1 MSWVEKNRKINN
13 PGEGKIIRDSRVRH
27 FNASKTPYRD
37 RIDLIQTLKGR
48 CMVNTVDSKVR
59 FYVYFLTHKKF
70 LPLRRK
76 HSATAFFN
84 HIDLIVACLLN
95 KNKSKLLATF
105 ENWCCKVAKQLLN
118 FLVISKLEPLETY
131 LLIKSMCYL
140 AFKKGI
146 SYLCDTR

>member
-1 MSWVEKNRKINN
+1 MLDSTISFFYDGLKGGIGIKMSWVEKNRKINN

-27 FNASKTPYRD
+27 FSASKTPYRD

-59 FYVYFLTHKKF
+59 FYVCFLTHKKF

-84 HIDLIVACLLN
+84 HFDLIVAYLLN
-95 KNKSKLLATF
+95 KNKSQLLATF
-105 ENWCCKVAKQLLN
+105 EN
-118 FLVISKLEPLETY
+118 
-131 LLIKSMCYL
+131 
-140 AFKKGI
+140 
-146 SYLCDTR
+146 